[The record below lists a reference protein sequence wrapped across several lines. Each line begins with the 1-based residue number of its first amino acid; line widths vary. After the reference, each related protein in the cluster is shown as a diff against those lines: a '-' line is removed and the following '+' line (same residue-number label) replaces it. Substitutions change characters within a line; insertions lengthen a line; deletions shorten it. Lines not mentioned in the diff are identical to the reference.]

1 MPEEVFISYGSA
13 DRGRIQDLVS
23 RLRQAGVTVWIDEA
37 GIEGAAMWSEEIVG
51 AINHCKVLILAI
63 SSNSTKSKNVVR
75 ELALASEEEKTI
87 LPVFI
92 EPTEIPESMKYQ
104 LAGIQRVEYFAGN
117 EEEAIGS
124 VLRALSRLGITT
136 NDNAQ
141 DQALGQAPTATAQAK
156 RKSPALAIAAVAVVA
171 LLAAIFLFKPSGKQP
186 PNDPGTP
193 ATKPEAT
200 ATATAPTKPL
210 DKNRIVVLPFKN
222 IGTAGENDH
231 IVEGIVNDLNTM
243 LTNVDGLTVI
253 GSISAKTF
261 KDTEKTPTEIGQEL
275 KTGTLIQGS
284 IQKAGP
290 QLKINVQVI
299 DTTSGEIN
307 WAKNFEGTDTN
318 LFSLQSQIVKSVGE
332 NLDGIV
338 IDEAKLNELKKSG
351 TTNPEAYDLAQR
363 AKLSMD
369 ERSKNSI
376 ARAIELFEQAIDLD
390 PNYAD
395 AHASLGLAHADSASV
410 SIAYPKE
417 AYTKAKTAY
426 EKCLEIDP
434 SHPIALSGLG
444 EYAIAI
450 EWDLNKAKQLLDR
463 AIKRN
468 PNDPNTIIIYGAY
481 YMAIGDSKNMAS
493 MALRGIESDP
503 KSAFIHQVYAVAE
516 FFNGNMDQAEKHNLI
531 ALSLSPTFQW
541 AIHER
546 SVILLDSNKFE
557 EAESILLQGI
567 KDDPDNPVTV
577 MSLGVT
583 YWKWGKKEKAYKLLS
598 ELLHRSHYEYIKADI
613 ITRFYS
619 AMGEHGKAI
628 EWVGKMKERK
638 EKAFM
643 LMHRHPWIEEI
654 YEREVCQ
661 ALYKEAGLYET
672 LFQYRINK

>member
-141 DQALGQAPTATAQAK
+141 DQALGQAPAAPTQAK
-156 RKSPALAIAAVAVVA
+156 SKSPALAIAAVAVVV
-171 LLAAIFLFKPSGKQP
+171 LLAAVFLLKPSSEQP
-186 PNDPGTP
+186 ANEPGTS

-200 ATATAPTKPL
+200 ATAPAKPL

-351 TTNPEAYDLAQR
+351 TTNPEAYELVQR
-363 AKLSMD
+363 ARVLED
-369 ERSKNSI
+369 VGSKVSTSKT
-376 ARAIELFEQAIDLD
+376 IELYEEALKHD
-390 PNYAD
+390 PLYAD
-395 AHASLGLAHADSASV
+395 AYALLGTAHADSTGV
-410 SIAYPKE
+410 SIALPIN
-417 AYTKAKTAY
+417 AFTKAKEAF

-434 SHPIALSGLG
+434 EHPIALAGLG
-444 EYAIAI
+444 RLAINF
-450 EWDLNKAKQLLDR
+450 EWDIKKAKALLDR
-463 AIKRN
+463 AYKRN
-468 PNDPNTIIIYGAY
+468 PNEQKVLRSYGNY
-481 YMAIGDSKNMAS
+481 YMAIGDSDSLA
-493 MALRGIESDP
+493 AFTLQGIESDP
-503 KSAFIHQVYAVAE
+503 KARFIRQMYACASY
-516 FFNGNMDQAEKHNLI
+516 FNGDMEKAEEHNLI
-531 ALSLSPTFQW
+531 ALSISPKFQW
-541 AIHER
+541 GIHER
-546 SVILLDSNKFE
+546 SVILLDSKKFE
-557 EAESILLQGI
+557 EAEKLLLQGI

-583 YWKWGKKEKAYKLLS
+583 YWKWGRKEESYKLLS
-598 ELLHRSHYEYIKADI
+598 DLLHRSHSEYIKADI
-613 ITRFYS
+613 IARFYS
-619 AMGEHGKAI
+619 AMGEHDKAI
-628 EWVGKMKERK
+628 EWVREMKERK
-638 EKAFM
+638 EMAFM
-643 LMHRHPWIEEI
+643 AMHRHPWFKDI
-654 YEREVCQ
+654 YELEECK

>member
-13 DRGRIQDLVS
+13 DRESVQDLVS

-104 LAGIQRVEYFAGN
+104 LAGIQRVEYFTGN

-136 NDNAQ
+136 NDSEPS
-141 DQALGQAPTATAQAK
+141 QALGQAPAAPTQTK
-156 RKSPALAIAAVAVVA
+156 RKPPALAIAAIAVVA
-171 LLAAIFLFKPSGKQP
+171 LLAAIFLLKPSGEQP
-186 PNDPGTP
+186 TNEPSSA
-193 ATKPEAT
+193 ATRPEAT
-200 ATATAPTKPL
+200 ATTPAKLL

-231 IVEGIVNDLNTM
+231 IVEGIVVDLNTM
-243 LTNVDGLTVI
+243 LSNVDGLKVI
-253 GSISAKTF
+253 GSVSAKTY
-261 KDTEKTPTEIGQEL
+261 KDSEKSPTEIGREL
-275 KTGTLIQGS
+275 NTGTLVQGS

-299 DTTSGEIN
+299 DTTSGEIS
-307 WAKNFEGTDTN
+307 WAKNFEGTDTK
-318 LFSLQSQIVKSVGE
+318 LFTLQSQIVKSVGE

-338 IDEAKLNELKKSG
+338 VDETKLNELKKSG
-351 TTNPEAYDLAQR
+351 TTNPKAYELVQR
-363 AKLSMD
+363 ANSLMNGN
-369 ERSKNSI
+369 SKVSTI
-376 ARAIELFEQAIDLD
+376 KAIELYEQAINLD
-390 PNYAD
+390 PDYAD
-395 AHASLGLAHADSASV
+395 AHALLGVAHSDSTGV
-410 SIAYPKE
+410 SIAYPKVAFSE
-417 AYTKAKTAY
+417 AKKAY
-426 EKCLEIDP
+426 EKCLKLNP
-434 SHPIALSGLG
+434 NNLIALAGLG
-444 EYAIAI
+444 ELSILFD
-450 EWDLNKAKQLLDR
+450 WDLKKAKQLLDK
-463 AIKRN
+463 AEKIN
-468 PNDPNTIIIYGAY
+468 PNNTILITNFCIYY
-481 YMAIGDSKNMAS
+481 HSTGDTKNQAA
-493 MALRGIESDP
+493 MALRGIEKDP
-503 KSAFIHQVYAVAE
+503 KLAHLHQQYSIASYFLGDME
-516 FFNGNMDQAEKHNLI
+516 TAEKHNLI
-531 ALSLSPTFQW
+531 ALSLRPSFQW

-557 EAESILLQGI
+557 EAEKLLLQGI

-583 YWKWGKKEKAYKLLS
+583 YWKWGKKEKAYELLS
-598 ELLHRSHYEYIKADI
+598 DLLHRSHHEYIKADI
-613 ITRFYS
+613 IARFYS
-619 AMGEHGKAI
+619 AMGEHDKAI

-638 EKAFM
+638 EMAFM
-643 LMHRHPWIEEI
+643 VMHRHPWFNEVYELEE
-654 YEREVCQ
+654 CK

-672 LFQYRINK
+672 LFQYRIPK

>member
-1 MPEEVFISYGSA
+1 MPVEVFISYGSA

-87 LPVFI
+87 LPVFL
-92 EPTEIPESMKYQ
+92 EPTDIPESMKYQ

-117 EEEAIGS
+117 EEESIGG

-136 NDNAQ
+136 KDSE
-141 DQALGQAPTATAQAK
+141 LGQAPVAPAQAK
-156 RKSPALAIAAVAVVA
+156 RKSPALVIAAIAVVA
-171 LLAAIFLFKPSGKQP
+171 LLAAIFLLRPSDEQP
-186 PNDPGTP
+186 ANEPSTP

-200 ATATAPTKPL
+200 ATAPDKPL
-210 DKNRIVVLPFKN
+210 DKNRIVVLPLKN

-261 KDTEKTPTEIGQEL
+261 KDTEKSPTEIGQEL

-307 WAKNFEGTDTN
+307 WAKNFKGTDTN
-318 LFSLQSQIVKSVGE
+318 LFTLQSQIVKSVGE

-351 TTNPEAYDLAQR
+351 TTNPEAYELVQR
-363 AKLSMD
+363 ARVLED
-369 ERSKNSI
+369 VGSKVSTSKT
-376 ARAIELFEQAIDLD
+376 IELCEEALKHD
-390 PNYAD
+390 PQYAD
-395 AHASLGLAHADSASV
+395 AYALLGTAHADSTGV
-410 SIAYPKE
+410 SIALPIN
-417 AYTKAKTAY
+417 AFTKAKEAF
-426 EKCLEIDP
+426 EKCLKIDP
-434 SHPIALSGLG
+434 ENPIALAGLG
-444 EYAIAI
+444 RLAINL
-450 EWDLNKAKQLLDR
+450 EWDIKKAKALLDR
-463 AIKRN
+463 AYKRN
-468 PNDPNTIIIYGAY
+468 PNEQKVLASFGNY
-481 YMAIGDSKNMAS
+481 YMAIGDSDSLA
-493 MALRGIESDP
+493 AFTLQGIESDP
-503 KSAFIHQVYAVAE
+503 KARFIHQMYACASY
-516 FFNGNMDQAEKHNLI
+516 FNGDMENAEKHNLI
-531 ALSLSPTFQW
+531 ALSLSPKFQW

-557 EAESILLQGI
+557 EAEKLLLQGI

-583 YWKWGKKEKAYKLLS
+583 YWKWGRKEEAYKLLS
-598 ELLHRSHYEYIKADI
+598 DLLHRSHSEYIKADI
-613 ITRFYS
+613 IARFYS
-619 AMGEHGKAI
+619 AMGEHDKAI
-628 EWVGKMKERK
+628 EWVREMKERK
-638 EKAFM
+638 EMAFM
-643 LMHRHPWIEEI
+643 LMHRHPWFKDLYELEE
-654 YEREVCQ
+654 CK

>member
-13 DRGRIQDLVS
+13 DRERIQDLVS
-23 RLRQAGVTVWIDEA
+23 RLRHAGVTVWIDEA

-87 LPVFI
+87 LPVFL
-92 EPTEIPESMKYQ
+92 EPTDIPESMKYQ

-117 EEEAIGS
+117 EEEAIDS

-136 NDNAQ
+136 NDSAPS
-141 DQALGQAPTATAQAK
+141 QALGQAPTAPFQTK
-156 RKSPALAIAAVAVVA
+156 RKSPVLAIAAIGLVA
-171 LLAAIFLFKPSGKQP
+171 LLAAVFLLKPSDEQP
-186 PNDPGTP
+186 TNAPGTQ
-193 ATKPEAT
+193 AEKPETT
-200 ATATAPTKPL
+200 ATTPAKPL

-261 KDTEKTPTEIGQEL
+261 KDTEKSPTEIGQEL

-351 TTNPEAYDLAQR
+351 TTNPEAYELVQR
-363 AKLSMD
+363 ANSLKA
-369 ERSKNSI
+369 KNSKVSI
-376 ARAIELFEQAIDLD
+376 TKSIELYEEAVEID
-390 PNYAD
+390 PSYAD
-395 AHASLGLAHADSASV
+395 AYAFLGHAHLLSMGV

-417 AYTKAKTAY
+417 AIPKAKSAH

-434 SHPIALSGLG
+434 NHPAALAGLS
-444 EYAIAI
+444 ELAISY
-450 EWDLNKAKQLLDR
+450 EWDIKKGKSLLDR
-463 AIKRN
+463 ALKIN
-468 PNDPNTIIIYGAY
+468 PKDPEVIISYGAY
-481 YMAIGDSKNMAS
+481 YMAIGDSKNMAA

-516 FFNGNMDQAEKHNLI
+516 YFNKNMEQAEKHNLI

-546 SVILLDSNKFE
+546 SVILLDSNNFE
-557 EAESILLQGI
+557 EAEKLLLQGI

-583 YWKWGKKEKAYKLLS
+583 YWNWGRKEEAYKLLS
-598 ELLHRSHYEYIKADI
+598 DLLHRSHSEFIKADI
-613 ITRFYS
+613 IARFYS
-619 AMGEHGKAI
+619 AMGEHDKAI
-628 EWVGKMKERK
+628 EWVRKMKERK
-638 EKAFM
+638 EQAFIH
-643 LMHRHPWIEEI
+643 MHRHPWFKDLYKLEE
-654 YEREVCQ
+654 CK
-661 ALYKEAGLYET
+661 ALYKEPGLYET

>member
-136 NDNAQ
+136 NDTAQ
-141 DQALGQAPTATAQAK
+141 DQALGQAPTAPTQAK
-156 RKSPALAIAAVAVVA
+156 SKSPALAIAAVAVVV
-171 LLAAIFLFKPSGKQP
+171 LLAAVFLLKPSSEQP
-186 PNDPGTP
+186 ANEPGTS

-200 ATATAPTKPL
+200 ATAPAKPL

-318 LFSLQSQIVKSVGE
+318 LFTLQSQIVKSVGE

-363 AKLSMD
+363 AISTMD

-390 PNYAD
+390 SNYAD
-395 AHASLGLAHADSASV
+395 AHALLGLAHADSASV

-417 AYTKAKTAY
+417 AYSKAKTAY

-434 SHPIALSGLG
+434 NHPIALSGLG
-444 EYAIAI
+444 EYAITI

-468 PNDPNTIIIYGAY
+468 PNDPNTISIYAAF
-481 YMAIGDSKNMAS
+481 YMAIGDSKNMAA
-493 MALRGIESDP
+493 MAMRGIENDP
-503 KSAFIHQVYAVAE
+503 KSAYIHQVYAVAE
-516 FFNGNMDQAEKHNLI
+516 YFNGNMDNAEKHNLI

-546 SVILLDSNKFE
+546 SVILLDSKKFE
-557 EAESILLQGI
+557 EAEKLLLQGI

-583 YWKWGKKEKAYKLLS
+583 YWKWGKKEEAYELLS
-598 ELLHRSHYEYIKADI
+598 DLLHRSHYEFIKADI
-613 ITRFYS
+613 IARFYS
-619 AMGEHGKAI
+619 AMGKYDKAI

-638 EKAFM
+638 EKSFM
-643 LMHRHPWIEEI
+643 LMHRQPWIEET
-654 YEREVCQ
+654 YEYEECK
-661 ALYKEAGLYET
+661 ALYKEAGLYEA

>member
-87 LPVFI
+87 LPVFL

-124 VLRALSRLGITT
+124 VLRSLSRLGITT
-136 NDNAQ
+136 NDSEP
-141 DQALGQAPTATAQAK
+141 GQAPTTPSQAK

-171 LLAAIFLFKPSGKQP
+171 LLAAVFLLKSSDEQPKNEPS
-186 PNDPGTP
+186 TP
-193 ATKPEAT
+193 AEKPEAT
-200 ATATAPTKPL
+200 ATTPARPL

-261 KDTEKTPTEIGQEL
+261 KDTEKSPTEIGQEL

-318 LFSLQSQIVKSVGE
+318 LFTLQSQIVKSVGE

-351 TTNPEAYDLAQR
+351 TTNPEAYELVQR
-363 AKLSMD
+363 ARVLED
-369 ERSKNSI
+369 VGSKVSTSKT
-376 ARAIELFEQAIDLD
+376 IELCEEALKHD
-390 PNYAD
+390 PQYAD
-395 AHASLGLAHADSASV
+395 AYALLGTAHADSTGV
-410 SIAYPKE
+410 SIALPIN
-417 AYTKAKTAY
+417 AFTKAKEAF
-426 EKCLEIDP
+426 EKCLKIDP
-434 SHPIALSGLG
+434 ENPIALAGLG
-444 EYAIAI
+444 RLAINL
-450 EWDLNKAKQLLDR
+450 EWDIKKAKALLDR
-463 AIKRN
+463 AYKRN
-468 PNDPNTIIIYGAY
+468 PNEQKVLASFGNY
-481 YMAIGDSKNMAS
+481 YMAIGDSDSLA
-493 MALRGIESDP
+493 AFTLQGIESDP
-503 KSAFIHQVYAVAE
+503 KARFIHQMYACASY
-516 FFNGNMDQAEKHNLI
+516 FNGDMENAEKHNLI
-531 ALSLSPTFQW
+531 ALSLSPKFQW

-557 EAESILLQGI
+557 EAEKLLLQGI

-583 YWKWGKKEKAYKLLS
+583 YWKWGRKEEAYKLLS
-598 ELLHRSHYEYIKADI
+598 DLLHRSHSEYIKADI
-613 ITRFYS
+613 IARFYS
-619 AMGEHGKAI
+619 AMGEHDKAI
-628 EWVGKMKERK
+628 EWVREMKERK
-638 EKAFM
+638 EMAFM
-643 LMHRHPWIEEI
+643 LMHRHPWFKDLYELEE
-654 YEREVCQ
+654 CK